1 MANIPF
7 NPLNKLPG
15 DKKNARAEINGTP
28 RALNLPQKA
37 IVNNIA
43 FSETEAW
50 AFYSM
55 SSTQFDFESI
65 DTKALLIH
73 QASEAYAA
81 ILNLGGNGSPVHI
94 MPFTLPSYADPNAFL
109 ATSYNHAQALS
120 NPMYDE
126 IMKVQAEVIKDARVP
141 QQNSYIGVMLGDRKT
156 FQQTSR
162 TEDIAEVEETPDEA
176 FELFKEGIV
185 EGQEEILQMLQ
196 LMLGAQTEHVSAL
209 EEANAKAREATIRR
223 ALSYSALSCKPVTSE
238 ELMLIT
244 KTMLHPAAIGVPP
257 IEIDTHNRIGSQE
270 LAYEYVHLIDN
281 SHNKCLA
288 ITQEYEGGS
297 EKMYVAT
304 FTITQLPEV
313 LEFPQMTP
321 FSEVVNY
328 ALPQARIFAKLS
340 IAPAALMKEA
350 FGHKKIEHIN
360 EARETEK
367 SDETIQQYGHST
379 IDDLQRIHQRT
390 LALEAEN
397 DRIGTPWVVGTIH
410 ITVAAEKYEDLE
422 RAYETLRQE
431 CRNQNITLGWTR
443 YNQVELFLSGIPG
456 AGTLVRGKHNAH
468 ALTQAFTGYL
478 GINFTAAIG
487 DDINPNALANST
499 APRI

>member
-15 DKKNARAEINGTP
+15 DKKHARAETNGTP

-37 IVNNIA
+37 IVENIV
-43 FSETEAW
+43 FSDTEAW
-50 AFYSM
+50 AFYHM

-81 ILNLGGNGSPVHI
+81 ILNQGGNGSPVHI

-109 ATSYNHAQALS
+109 ATSYNHAQALT

-126 IMKVQAEVIKDARVP
+126 IMKIQAEVIKDARVP

-162 TEDIAEVEETPDEA
+162 SEDIADVEETPDEA
-176 FELFKEGIV
+176 FALFKEGIV
-185 EGQEEILQMLQ
+185 EGQEEILAMLQ

-209 EEANAKAREATIRR
+209 EEANAKAREKTIRR
-223 ALSYSALSCKPVTSE
+223 ALSYSALRCKPVTSE
-238 ELMLIT
+238 ELMLI
-244 KTMLHPAAIGVPP
+244 PAAIGVPP

-270 LAYEYVHLIDN
+270 IAYEYAHLIDN
-281 SHNKCLA
+281 SHNKCIA
-288 ITQEYEGGS
+288 ITQEYEGGT
-297 EKMYVAT
+297 EKRYVAT
-304 FTITQLPEV
+304 FTVTQLPET

-321 FSEVVNY
+321 FTEAVNY
-328 ALPQARIFAKLS
+328 ALPQARVFAKLS
-340 IAPAALMKEA
+340 IAPAALLKEA
-350 FGHKKIEHIN
+350 FGFKKIEHIN

-367 SDETIQQYGHST
+367 SDETIQQYGHSA
-379 IDDLQRIHQRT
+379 INDLQRIHQRT

-397 DRIGTPWVVGTIH
+397 ERIGTPWVVGTIH
-410 ITVAAEKYEDLE
+410 IVVAAEKYETLE
-422 RAYETLRQE
+422 QAYETLKQE
-431 CRNQNITLGWTR
+431 CRNQNITLSWTR
-443 YNQVELFLSGIPG
+443 HNQVELFLSGMPG
-456 AGTLVRGKHNAH
+456 AGTFVRGKSNTHV
-468 ALTQAFTGYL
+468 LTQPFTGYL